1 MSRRHV
7 SMDPEVGRAS
17 KRLCSAFDAVLEQN
31 ARDAASINQSNSG
44 VKRWTTR
51 DWCHIYKAGTENPEQ
66 QYEMLHNGDLDAKEM
81 CPELSNKL
89 LGQLLFDYKSTFDKL
104 ARADARVASLEQAQ
118 EEAANKMQQVEE
130 GKGVVQN
137 YLDNLEVIMEDIQ
150 MVSTIFGKFSVDFS
164 EAAGTLAALP
174 FMRDD
179 SDGVSPAPHQQVTP
193 ATPAAGEECL
203 LEMEEINNSIELG
216 VAKRFIGGSGDACAT
231 LISVTVPDGTQD
243 QKGNPI
249 QNGMYYLKKELIEI
263 LNRLLPSWNKKR
275 DTNSLVR
282 RPSLDFN
289 LHRRDVEHATWALS
303 DASQGDEEWLLD
315 RKRYACQNA
324 SKGVSFVS
332 VSNLDDIISTL
343 KGQLRKKGRDAAVVT
358 SHEQALDA
366 LLSHLQTTD
375 TYQQEEAL
383 NIDMPPEQLVQ
394 GEDGQ

>member
-1 MSRRHV
+1 
-7 SMDPEVGRAS
+7 MDPEVGRAS
-17 KRLCSAFDAVLEQN
+17 KRLCSAFDATFEKDT
-31 ARDAASINQSNSG
+31 RDTASRNQSNSG

-51 DWCHIYKAGTENPEQ
+51 DWCHIYKAGTETPQQ

-81 CPELSNKL
+81 CPDLSNKL
-89 LGQLLFDYKSTFDKL
+89 LGQLLMDYTSTYDKL
-104 ARADARVASLEQAQ
+104 ARVQARVASLEQAQ
-118 EEAANKMQQVEE
+118 EEAVSRLQQFEE
-130 GKGVVQN
+130 GKSAVN
-137 YLDNLEVIMEDIQ
+137 SYLDTLEVFTNDIHVAS
-150 MVSTIFGKFSVDFS
+150 MALGKFYSAFS
-164 EAAGTLAALP
+164 QASGVLAAQP
-174 FMRDD
+174 FLMGD
-179 SDGVSPAPHQQVTP
+179 SDGATPAPQQQVTP
-193 ATPAAGEECL
+193 ATPAADEECL
-203 LEMEEINNSIELG
+203 MDLEEINNSIELG

-289 LHRRDVEHATWALS
+289 LHRRDVERATWALS

-375 TYQQEEAL
+375 THQQEEAL

>member
-1 MSRRHV
+1 
-7 SMDPEVGRAS
+7 MDPEVGRAS
-17 KRLCSAFDAVLEQN
+17 KRLCSAFDATFEKDT
-31 ARDAASINQSNSG
+31 RDTASRNQSNSG

-51 DWCHIYKAGTENPEQ
+51 DWCHIYKAGTETPQQ

-81 CPELSNKL
+81 CPDLSNKL
-89 LGQLLFDYKSTFDKL
+89 LGQLLMDYTSTYDKL
-104 ARADARVASLEQAQ
+104 ARVQARVASLEQAQ
-118 EEAANKMQQVEE
+118 EEAVSRLQQFEE
-130 GKGVVQN
+130 GKSAVN
-137 YLDNLEVIMEDIQ
+137 SYLDTLEVFTNDIHVAS
-150 MVSTIFGKFSVDFS
+150 MALGKFYSAFS
-164 EAAGTLAALP
+164 QASGVLAAQP
-174 FMRDD
+174 FLMGD
-179 SDGVSPAPHQQVTP
+179 SDGATPAPQQQVTP
-193 ATPAAGEECL
+193 ATPAADEECL
-203 LEMEEINNSIELG
+203 MDLEEINNSIELG
-216 VAKRFIGGSGDACAT
+216 VAKRWNT
-231 LISVTVPDGTQD
+231 RP
-243 QKGNPI
+243 KGNPI

-289 LHRRDVEHATWALS
+289 LHRRDVERATWALS

-375 TYQQEEAL
+375 THQQEEAL

>member
-89 LGQLLFDYKSTFDKL
+89 LGQLLMDYTSTYDKL
-104 ARADARVASLEQAQ
+104 ARVQARVASLEQAQ
-118 EEAANKMQQVEE
+118 EEAVSRLQQFEE
-130 GKGVVQN
+130 GKSAVN
-137 YLDNLEVIMEDIQ
+137 SYLDTLEVFTNDIHVAS
-150 MVSTIFGKFSVDFS
+150 MALGKFYSAFS
-164 EAAGTLAALP
+164 QASGVLAAQP
-174 FMRDD
+174 FLMGD
-179 SDGVSPAPHQQVTP
+179 SDGATPAPQQQVTP
-193 ATPAAGEECL
+193 ATPAADEECL
-203 LEMEEINNSIELG
+203 MDLEEINNSIELG